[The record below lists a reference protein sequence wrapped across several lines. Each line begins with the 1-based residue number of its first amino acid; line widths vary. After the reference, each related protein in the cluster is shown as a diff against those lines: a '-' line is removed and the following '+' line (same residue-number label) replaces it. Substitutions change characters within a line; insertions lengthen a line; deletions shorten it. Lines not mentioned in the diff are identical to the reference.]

1 MSMRCE
7 DVRPLLAELVY
18 EEVEAELAETLREHL
33 GTCLSCRRHHMVFM
47 AVRNDLQEWQPAEES
62 VPQGMTF
69 IAPGAHGAAPIW
81 QSRIF
86 QGLAAAAGF
95 MFIAV
100 LTAAAVNVQV
110 QSGPDGWA
118 VSTTLGQPQPL
129 EPPPVSLQQI
139 RDLDTWFNT
148 SLDNQLGSLLAD
160 RGVVTLASMPPQE
173 FLTDGQVQQM
183 TRRVTDMLNTSL
195 AERDLEIDARYDA
208 KFENMQLYVD
218 GSLDQQSNVFYY
230 TVANLV
236 DSMQADHQDQIFE
249 ISQRFGN
256 LSFDTDRNLAQAN
269 YRIDNLEMSL
279 AAASQSRSPE
289 Q

>member
-1 MSMRCE
+1 
-7 DVRPLLAELVY
+7 
-18 EEVEAELAETLREHL
+18 
-33 GTCLSCRRHHMVFM
+33 
-47 AVRNDLQEWQPAEES
+47 
-62 VPQGMTF
+62 
-69 IAPGAHGAAPIW
+69 
-81 QSRIF
+81 
-86 QGLAAAAGF
+86 
-95 MFIAV
+95 
-100 LTAAAVNVQV
+100 
-110 QSGPDGWA
+110 
-118 VSTTLGQPQPL
+118 
-129 EPPPVSLQQI
+129 
-139 RDLDTWFNT
+139 